1 MPGEKAWKIL
11 DWLKGGLHGAVSLII
26 YAEIVGKALFAVLLP
41 TPWAVKVMPVSLAA
55 RLLPAS
61 SHRRVI
67 ENLGAVFGE
76 AYTEEEKQE
85 ISRRYFGQF
94 FVYLLDFFLGV
105 RMKASDVERIF
116 VFEGRENVDEALR
129 QGKGIIGVTGH
140 YCWAVR
146 GLLAIGCLGV
156 PLSAVILHA
165 EDIPFNKLDWL
176 FRLVLGR
183 VRKRTGVDWI
193 FPGGAVSQVDGKLKQ
208 NEAVAFTLDVP
219 RFGEDEGGMRVPFL
233 GGEVIFPAALIDL
246 AVRSEA
252 CLLPAFVMP
261 RKGSPGFGIRV
272 HPPLVPK
279 TRDKEGVRACL
290 EHCSR
295 MLESL
300 IRQEPEHWWLWKDL
314 KQFWHPSGVGDQGS
328 GVRARPPATDA

>member
-1 MPGEKAWKIL
+1 MAGKRGGSIL
-11 DWLKGGLHGAVSLII
+11 DRAKGWLHRAVSLII
-26 YAEIVGKALFAVLLP
+26 YAEIIGKALCAVLLP

-61 SHRRVI
+61 FCRRVM
-67 ENLGAVFGE
+67 ENLETVFGE
-76 AYTEEEKQE
+76 TYTEGQRRE
-85 ISRRYFGQF
+85 IARRYFGQF

-105 RMKASDVERIF
+105 RMKASDVDKIF

-129 QGKGIIGVTGH
+129 QGNGIIGVTGH
-140 YCWAVR
+140 YFWAVR

-165 EDIPFNKLDWL
+165 ENIPFNRLQGV
-176 FRLVLGR
+176 FRLVLNR

-193 FPGGAVSQVDGKLKQ
+193 FPGGAVSRVDEKLRN

-219 RFGEDEGGMRVPFL
+219 KFGQEKGGMWVPFL
-233 GGEVIFPAALIDL
+233 GGEVMFPAALIDL
-246 AVRSEA
+246 AIRSEA

-261 RKGSPGFGIRV
+261 RKGNPGFGIQV
-272 HPPLVPK
+272 HPPLIPK
-279 TRDKEGVRACL
+279 TRDEAGVRECL
-290 EHCSR
+290 EQCSR

-300 IRQEPEHWWLWKDL
+300 IREEPEHWWLWKDL
-314 KQFWHPSGVGDQGS
+314 KKFWKPV
-328 GVRARPPATDA
+328 

>member
-1 MPGEKAWKIL
+1 MPGEKGGKIL
-11 DWLKGGLHGAVSLII
+11 GWLKGGLHRAASLII
-26 YAEIVGKALFAVLLP
+26 YAEIVGKALLAVLLP

-55 RLLPAS
+55 RLLPVS
-61 SHRRVI
+61 FHRRVI
-67 ENLGAVFGE
+67 ENLEAVFGE
-76 AYTEEEKQE
+76 TYTQAEKKA

-94 FVYLLDFFLGV
+94 FVYLLDAFLAV
-105 RMKASDVERIF
+105 RMKASDVERIL

-129 QGKGIIGVTGH
+129 RGKGVIMVSGH
-140 YCWAVR
+140 YCWVGR

-156 PLSAVILHA
+156 PVSGVIGHA

-176 FRLVLGR
+176 FRLVLGWF
-183 VRKRTGVDWI
+183 RKRTGVDWI
-193 FPGGAVSQVDGKLKQ
+193 FPGGAVSRVDQKLRQ

-233 GGEVIFPAALIDL
+233 GGEVMFPVALIDL

-252 CLLPAFVMP
+252 CLLPTFVMP

-279 TRDKEGVRACL
+279 TRDEEGVRECL

-314 KQFWHPSGVGDQGS
+314 KQFW
-328 GVRARPPATDA
+328 RPI

>member
-1 MPGEKAWKIL
+1 MAGKAGRSVLEGVKRCI
-11 DWLKGGLHGAVSLII
+11 HRAVSVLI
-26 YAEIVGKALFAVLLP
+26 YAEIVGKALCAVLLP
-41 TPWAVKVMPVSLAA
+41 TPWAVRIMPVSLVA

-61 SHRRVI
+61 QRRRVI
-67 ENLGAVFGE
+67 DNLETVFGD
-76 AYTEEEKQE
+76 AYTEGQRNE
-85 ISRRYFGQF
+85 IARKYFGQF
-94 FVYLLDFFLGV
+94 FVYLLDFFLGL
-105 RMKASDVERIF
+105 RMKPSDVAKIF

-129 QGKGIIGVTGH
+129 RGKGIIGVTGH

-165 EDIPFNKLDWL
+165 ENIPFNKLDWL
-176 FRLVLGR
+176 FRLVLKR
-183 VRKRTGVDWI
+183 VRERTGVDWI
-193 FPGGAVSQVDGKLKQ
+193 FPGGAVARVDEKLRR

-219 RFGEDEGGMRVPFL
+219 KFGEDRGGMRVPFL
-233 GGEVIFPAALIDL
+233 GGQVVFPAALIDL

-261 RKGSPGFGIRV
+261 RRGRPGYGIQV
-272 HPPLVPK
+272 HPPLIPR
-279 TRDKEGVRACL
+279 TRDEAGVRDCL

-300 IRQEPEHWWLWKDL
+300 IRERPEHWWLWKDL
-314 KQFWHPSGVGDQGS
+314 KQFWVPQGM
-328 GVRARPPATDA
+328 GR